1 MTSCHGY
8 SFVTKKDES
17 EKKLELLRTDDGG
30 GGGSSTTDP
39 MISFDIVKGSLSANN
54 KFYLEFGEKAPFNFF
69 KCYPVDEKN
78 STLVNKTTNS
88 TVGSSATAYVHPT
101 VWGIAQVKTSKL
113 DNVKAGDQ
121 YLAML
126 PIGESVSFDKAH
138 VDEAEGTLIVDRPET
153 NPGYNV
159 FTKIRQDEPDVAYA
173 NPKYSDL
180 ALACFPGTWV
190 VCGTRATG
198 NEIRPKK
205 KKKQYNLFV
214 R

>member
-8 SFVTKKDES
+8 SFVTKKDGS
-17 EKKLELLRTDDGG
+17 EKKLELLRTDGG
-30 GGGSSTTDP
+30 SGSSTTDP
-39 MISFDIVKGSLSANN
+39 IVSFDIIKGSLSANN

-69 KCYPVDEKN
+69 KCYPVDENNAKI
-78 STLVNKTTNS
+78 VETTNS

-101 VWGIAQVKTSKL
+101 VWGIAQVKTSKIE
-113 DNVKAGDQ
+113 NVKAGDQ

-153 NPGYNV
+153 NPGYNA
-159 FTKIRQDEPDVAYA
+159 FTKIHQDEPDVALA

-180 ALACFPGTWV
+180 ALACFPGTWRGEARRGMSHV
-190 VCGTRATG
+190 LH
-198 NEIRPKK
+198 EMK
-205 KKKQYNLFV
+205 
-214 R
+214 